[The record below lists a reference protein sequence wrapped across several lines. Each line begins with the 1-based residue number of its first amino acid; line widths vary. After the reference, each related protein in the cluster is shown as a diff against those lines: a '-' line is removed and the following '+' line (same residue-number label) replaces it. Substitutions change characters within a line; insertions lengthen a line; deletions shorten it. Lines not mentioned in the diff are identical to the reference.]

1 MLGIC
6 YPVMLH
12 HIPDEE
18 ELRPLFPIRPCHV
31 VHVVFHSCSLCHTG
45 IFTPS
50 LEKEYYLCMCMKQM
64 AKLLWFPISVLEIAT
79 QNRTFHDT
87 EYSDTSA
94 NE

>member
-1 MLGIC
+1 
-6 YPVMLH
+6 
-12 HIPDEE
+12 
-18 ELRPLFPIRPCHV
+18 
-31 VHVVFHSCSLCHTG
+31 
-45 IFTPS
+45 
-50 LEKEYYLCMCMKQM
+50 M